1 MATLGTLPVF
11 LLSAQSILMG
21 RDLGFGERGLGLAA
35 GVFFTAAAV
44 TSVVVGVLADWIGRG
59 PAMVVSGILAAAGTF
74 GIAIAAHSYGTL
86 LVFIA
91 LAGAANAAMQIS
103 ANVSL
108 ASLIPRSRQG
118 LAFGVKQSAVPAS
131 ILIGGLAVPTV
142 GVLAGWRWT
151 YAAAAVAAS
160 LVIVAGLRNLSQP
173 LARARQISV
182 GEHAP
187 RGCTASDWSRHDTS
201 ERFHHL
207 TRGLP
212 ANLGLPVRG
221 LRPAQPGSCWPP
233 VVRCASVH
241 ACCQGSRPTDGTDG
255 ICRS

>member
-21 RDLGFGERGLGLAA
+21 RDLGFGERGLGLAV

-44 TSVVVGVLADWIGRG
+44 TSVVVGVLADRIGRG

-91 LAGAANAAMQIS
+91 LAGAGNAAMQIS

-173 LARARQISV
+173 LVRARQISV

-187 RGCTASDWSRHDTS
+187 GGALL
-201 ERFHHL
+201 L
-207 TRGLP
+207 TGVATTL
-212 ANLGLPVRG
+212 
-221 LRPAQPGSCWPP
+221 
-233 VVRCASVH
+233 
-241 ACCQGSRPTDGTDG
+241 DE
-255 ICRS
+255 